1 MKQPVDTLSR
11 EIIYVLIRSTKWV
24 VCIYR
29 FSGKINWSVVRML
42 HTYPI
47 PIHEMKTF
55 HCLSSQDTIAHNCR
69 WSSLKINCRN
79 EMVKKEVEHAIQRVC
94 VCIYIYTHVRLL
106 EKKKKKGILETF
118 SDRSSSF
125 IRKLGLIHPAN
136 WPHDIDNVPKGITP
150 IIPSIY
156 EDFFS
161 FVIELR
167 VQLSFFF
174 FFFFT
179 AFLHETHAKTRLHN
193 WLCTEG
199 WARLVS
205 GGGLRNLS
213 GEQKREEENE
223 GEKKEEKRG

>member
-1 MKQPVDTLSR
+1 MRFNECVY
-11 EIIYVLIRSTKWV
+11 IYV
-24 VCIYR
+24 
-29 FSGKINWSVVRML
+29 
-42 HTYPI
+42 
-47 PIHEMKTF
+47 
-55 HCLSSQDTIAHNCR
+55 
-69 WSSLKINCRN
+69 
-79 EMVKKEVEHAIQRVC
+79 
-94 VCIYIYTHVRLL
+94 HVRLL

-193 WLCTEG
+193 
-199 WARLVS
+199 
-205 GGGLRNLS
+205 
-213 GEQKREEENE
+213 
-223 GEKKEEKRG
+223 